1 MGNMIPQKS
10 FDAQMH
16 IIRDVH
22 FDVDKYKVG
31 ELYVIKHVTN
41 NAHTVDGKMVG
52 KLIEADAKAL
62 TFDIF
67 VKVTPEG
74 ILPTD
79 PHNYYGITTITLL
92 LDDIIERQIEIERLL
107 TETEAAVYL
116 TSAFVRESANDLF
129 KAQLAW
135 QKGPVGVDYFC
146 TPEKYQGDTSKES
159 AKDIIPGPSNE
170 KPTLADKYKGDLS
183 QFTPLLGFGGYKF
196 PNKELPQQHTKNDD
210 AFDRFMKSEPITVK
224 IESESAADTKVNK
237 RYITCFYGVTNDIL
251 INGHINVYAFHLDSY
266 PQFYYVYLKKGET
279 TITMR
284 VSPSKMHFLNDRII
298 IGDRSCSTK
307 MVLHVDTMCDMFDEI
322 VISDKQ

>member
-31 ELYVIKHVTN
+31 ELYAIKYKTP
-41 NAHTVDGKMVG
+41 NALTIDEKIVG
-52 KLIEADAKAL
+52 KLTKVERDAL

-67 VKVTPEG
+67 ERCSLESIPEPDVRNHYTIETL
-74 ILPTD
+74 ILSID
-79 PHNYYGITTITLL
+79 LILK
-92 LDDIIERQIEIERLL
+92 DRIEVERLL

-116 TSAFVRESANDLF
+116 MRTI
-129 KAQLAW
+129 
-135 QKGPVGVDYFC
+135 
-146 TPEKYQGDTSKES
+146 SKEC

-170 KPTLADKYKGDLS
+170 KPALADKYKGVSHFIL
-183 QFTPLLGFGGYKF
+183 
-196 PNKELPQQHTKNDD
+196 PNSSACGEKYLYTDGSLQYIGQDNKAAYKNDD
-210 AFDRFMKSEPITVK
+210 AFDRFMRSEPITVK
-224 IESESAADTKVNK
+224 MESESAVDTKEDK
-237 RYITCFYGVTNDIL
+237 RYITFFYGITNDIL
-251 INGHINVYAFHLDSY
+251 INGHINVHAFELDSY

>member
-31 ELYVIKHVTN
+31 ELYVIKYKTP
-41 NAHTVDGKMVG
+41 NALTIDEKIVG
-52 KLIEADAKAL
+52 KLTKVERDAL

-67 VKVTPEG
+67 ERCSLESIPEPDVRNHYTIETL
-74 ILPTD
+74 ILSID
-79 PHNYYGITTITLL
+79 LILR
-92 LDDIIERQIEIERLL
+92 DRIEVERLL

-116 TSAFVRESANDLF
+116 MSTI
-129 KAQLAW
+129 
-135 QKGPVGVDYFC
+135 
-146 TPEKYQGDTSKES
+146 SKEC
-159 AKDIIPGPSNE
+159 AKDIIPEPSNE
-170 KPTLADKYKGDLS
+170 KPALADKYRGDLS
-183 QFTPLLGFGGYKF
+183 QFTPLLGID

>member
-10 FDAQMH
+10 FDTQMH

-31 ELYVIKHVTN
+31 ELYVIKHNINNDHTN
-41 NAHTVDGKMVG
+41 HFTIDGKMVG
-52 KLIEADAKAL
+52 KLVEAEPCAL

-67 VKVTPEG
+67 TKVTPEG

-116 TSAFVRESANDLF
+116 MGAI
-129 KAQLAW
+129 
-135 QKGPVGVDYFC
+135 
-146 TPEKYQGDTSKES
+146 SKES
-159 AKDIIPGPSNE
+159 AKDIIPEPSNE
-170 KPTLADKYKGDLS
+170 KPVLADKYKGDLS
-183 QFTPLLGFGGYKF
+183 QFTPLLGIDGYKF

-237 RYITCFYGVTNDIL
+237 RYITFFYGVTNDIL

-266 PQFYYVYLKKGET
+266 PQFYYVNLKRGET

>member
-1 MGNMIPQKS
+1 MGNKIPQKS

-31 ELYVIKHVTN
+31 ELYAIKYKTP
-41 NAHTVDGKMVG
+41 NALTIDEKIVG
-52 KLIEADAKAL
+52 KLTKVERDAL

-67 VKVTPEG
+67 ERCSLESIPEPDVRNHYTIETL
-74 ILPTD
+74 ILSID
-79 PHNYYGITTITLL
+79 LILR
-92 LDDIIERQIEIERLL
+92 DRIEVERLL

-116 TSAFVRESANDLF
+116 MGTI
-129 KAQLAW
+129 
-135 QKGPVGVDYFC
+135 
-146 TPEKYQGDTSKES
+146 SKEC
-159 AKDIIPGPSNE
+159 AKDIIPEPSNE
-170 KPTLADKYKGDLS
+170 KPALADKYKGDLS
-183 QFTPLLGFGGYKF
+183 QFTPLLGIDGYKF

>member
-1 MGNMIPQKS
+1 MGNKIPQKS

-31 ELYVIKHVTN
+31 ELYVINLKDPAYLSVQ
-41 NAHTVDGKMVG
+41 GKTIAQ
-52 KLIEADAKAL
+52 LTEAKEHELKFKAL
-62 TFDIF
+62 ALNYD
-67 VKVTPEG
+67 PETG
-74 ILPTD
+74 NSYNT
-79 PHNYYGITTITLL
+79 YGIGGLRFTI
-92 LDDIIERQIEIERLL
+92 DDIIDRCIEIERLL

-116 TSAFVRESANDLF
+116 MGTI
-129 KAQLAW
+129 
-135 QKGPVGVDYFC
+135 
-146 TPEKYQGDTSKES
+146 SKEC
-159 AKDIIPGPSNE
+159 AKDIIPEPSNE
-170 KPTLADKYKGDLS
+170 KSALSDKYKGDLS
-183 QFTPLLGFGGYKF
+183 WVTPLLGTDGYKF
-196 PNKELPQQHTKNDD
+196 PNKELPQQHTKSED
-210 AFDRFMKSEPITVK
+210 AFDRFMRSEPITVK
-224 IESESAADTKVNK
+224 MESESAADTKVDK
-237 RYITCFYGVTNDIL
+237 RYITFFYGVTNDIL
-251 INGHINVYAFHLDSY
+251 INGHINVYAFELDSY

>member
-1 MGNMIPQKS
+1 MENKIPQKS

-31 ELYVIKHVTN
+31 ELYAIKYKTP
-41 NAHTVDGKMVG
+41 NALTIDEKIVG
-52 KLIEADAKAL
+52 KLTKVERDAL

-67 VKVTPEG
+67 ERCPLESIPEPDMRNHYTIETL
-74 ILPTD
+74 ILS
-79 PHNYYGITTITLL
+79 
-92 LDDIIERQIEIERLL
+92 LDLILRDRIEVERLL
-107 TETEAAVYL
+107 TVTEAAIYL
-116 TSAFVRESANDLF
+116 SAAFVKGCANDLF
-129 KAQLAW
+129 KSHIDW
-135 QKGPVGVDYFC
+135 Q
-146 TPEKYQGDTSKES
+146 EES
-159 AKDIIPGPSNE
+159 I
-170 KPTLADKYKGDLS
+170 
-183 QFTPLLGFGGYKF
+183 
-196 PNKELPQQHTKNDD
+196 QQHTKNDD

-237 RYITCFYGVTNDIL
+237 RYITCFYGITNDIL
-251 INGHINVYAFHLDSY
+251 INGHINVYAFHMDSY

>member
-1 MGNMIPQKS
+1 MGNKIPQKS

-31 ELYVIKHVTN
+31 ELYAIKHVTN

-79 PHNYYGITTITLL
+79 PHNYYGITTIMLL

-116 TSAFVRESANDLF
+116 MGTI
-129 KAQLAW
+129 
-135 QKGPVGVDYFC
+135 
-146 TPEKYQGDTSKES
+146 SKEC
-159 AKDIIPGPSNE
+159 AKDIIPEPSNE
-170 KPTLADKYKGDLS
+170 KPTLTDKYKGDLS
-183 QFTPLLGFGGYKF
+183 QFTPLLGIDGYKF

-237 RYITCFYGVTNDIL
+237 RYITFFYGVTNDIL

-266 PQFYYVYLKKGET
+266 PQFYYVNLKRGET

>member
-31 ELYVIKHVTN
+31 ELYAIKYKTP
-41 NAHTVDGKMVG
+41 NALTIDEKIVG
-52 KLIEADAKAL
+52 KLTKVERDAL

-67 VKVTPEG
+67 ERCPLESIPEHDMKNHYTIETL
-74 ILPTD
+74 ILSID
-79 PHNYYGITTITLL
+79 LILR
-92 LDDIIERQIEIERLL
+92 DRIEVERLL

-116 TSAFVRESANDLF
+116 MSTI
-129 KAQLAW
+129 
-135 QKGPVGVDYFC
+135 
-146 TPEKYQGDTSKES
+146 SKEC
-159 AKDIIPGPSNE
+159 AKDIIPEPSNE
-170 KPTLADKYKGDLS
+170 KPALVDKYKGDLS
-183 QFTPLLGFGGYKF
+183 WVAPLLGIDGHTF

-224 IESESAADTKVNK
+224 IESESAADTTVHK
-237 RYITCFYGVTNDIL
+237 RYITFFYGVTNDIL

>member
-1 MGNMIPQKS
+1 MGNIIPQKS

-31 ELYVIKHVTN
+31 ELYVIRYKTP
-41 NAHTVDGKMVG
+41 NALTIDEKIVG
-52 KLIEADAKAL
+52 KLTKVERNAL

-67 VKVTPEG
+67 ERCSLESIPEPDVRNHYTIETL
-74 ILPTD
+74 ILSID
-79 PHNYYGITTITLL
+79 LILR
-92 LDDIIERQIEIERLL
+92 DRIEVERLL

-116 TSAFVRESANDLF
+116 MGTI
-129 KAQLAW
+129 
-135 QKGPVGVDYFC
+135 
-146 TPEKYQGDTSKES
+146 SKEC
-159 AKDIIPGPSNE
+159 AKDIIPEPINR
-170 KPTLADKYKGDLS
+170 KPVLADKYKGDLS
-183 QFTPLLGFGGYKF
+183 WVTPLLGTDGYKF
-196 PNKELPQQHTKNDD
+196 PNKELPQQHTKSED
-210 AFDRFMKSEPITVK
+210 AFDRFMRSEPITVK
-224 IESESAADTKVNK
+224 MESESAVDTKVHK
-237 RYITCFYGVTNDIL
+237 RYITFFYGITNDIL
-251 INGHINVYAFHLDSY
+251 INGHINVHAFELDSY

>member
-1 MGNMIPQKS
+1 MGNKIPQKS

-31 ELYVIKHVTN
+31 ELYAIKYKTPD
-41 NAHTVDGKMVG
+41 ALTIDEKIVG
-52 KLIEADAKAL
+52 KLTKVERDAL

-67 VKVTPEG
+67 ERCPLESIPEPDMKNHYTIETL
-74 ILPTD
+74 ILSID
-79 PHNYYGITTITLL
+79 LILR
-92 LDDIIERQIEIERLL
+92 DRIEVERLL

-116 TSAFVRESANDLF
+116 MSTI
-129 KAQLAW
+129 
-135 QKGPVGVDYFC
+135 
-146 TPEKYQGDTSKES
+146 SKEC
-159 AKDIIPGPSNE
+159 AKDIIPEPSNE
-170 KPTLADKYKGDLS
+170 KPALADKYKGDLS
-183 QFTPLLGFGGYKF
+183 QFTPLLGFDGYKF
-196 PNKELPQQHTKNDD
+196 PNKELPQQHTKSED
-210 AFDRFMKSEPITVK
+210 AFDRFMRSEPITVK
-224 IESESAADTKVNK
+224 MESESAVDTKVHK
-237 RYITCFYGVTNDIL
+237 RYITFFYGITNDIL
-251 INGHINVYAFHLDSY
+251 INGHINVHAFELDSY